1 MGKKHKK
8 AKLPKE
14 VLGVKLP
21 KEVREVGGALLEKAN
36 SPQGR
41 EMLAAGLTMAA
52 AAATAALAKGRAE
65 RAAKPDAPRPPEVPV
80 PPVPPGSAGSSCPAG
95 AARLARPAAGHAD
108 AARSAGDRRCGR
120 QGGGGDAG
128 AIVRSERLTQRGLRG
143 ARCPSDIGT
152 DCMAPG
158 HPGCTRDDV
167 RLAPRA
173 ISIGPRVWVRHRSAR
188 RRYEGGISSFRQLRQ
203 LGVGDRAFRAT

>member
-52 AAATAALAKGRAE
+52 AAATAALAKGRTE
-65 RAAKPDAPRPPEVPV
+65 RAAKPDAPRPPEAPV
-80 PPVPPGSAGSSCPAG
+80 PPVPPVPPDPPVPPQGTQTQPDPQAI
-95 AARLARPAAGHAD
+95 AD
-108 AARSAGDRRCGR
+108 AVGKAAEAMLGR
-120 QGGGGDAG
+120 LFGRKD
-128 AIVRSERLTQRGLRG
+128 
-143 ARCPSDIGT
+143 
-152 DCMAPG
+152 
-158 HPGCTRDDV
+158 
-167 RLAPRA
+167 
-173 ISIGPRVWVRHRSAR
+173 
-188 RRYEGGISSFRQLRQ
+188 
-203 LGVGDRAFRAT
+203 

>member
-65 RAAKPDAPRPPEVPV
+65 RAKPAEPPRPPEAPRTPDAPV
-80 PPVPPGSAGSSCPAG
+80 PPVPPVPPQGTQTQPD
-95 AARLARPAAGHAD
+95 PAAIVD
-108 AARSAGDRRCGR
+108 AVGKAAEAMLGKLF
-120 QGGGGDAG
+120 GGKK
-128 AIVRSERLTQRGLRG
+128 
-143 ARCPSDIGT
+143 P
-152 DCMAPG
+152 
-158 HPGCTRDDV
+158 
-167 RLAPRA
+167 
-173 ISIGPRVWVRHRSAR
+173 
-188 RRYEGGISSFRQLRQ
+188 
-203 LGVGDRAFRAT
+203 